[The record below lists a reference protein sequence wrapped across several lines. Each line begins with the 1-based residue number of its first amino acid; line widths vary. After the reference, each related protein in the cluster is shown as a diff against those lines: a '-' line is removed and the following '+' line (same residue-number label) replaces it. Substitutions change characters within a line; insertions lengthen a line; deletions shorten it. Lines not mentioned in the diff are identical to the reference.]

1 MNDDPRSL
9 SGFAFDE
16 QLPPDGTENY
26 GMIGTSAPMRALFAA
41 LPRIAAS
48 SSPLLIGGERG
59 TGKGRVARAVHR
71 LSERANGPC
80 VIVDCATLPER
91 QVHAALFGGARHPLS
106 ASLRPAA
113 GALEQAEGGT
123 VVLNS
128 IGDLSVDL
136 QARLLRVL
144 RSGEIDVPG
153 GGCNPIDVRII
164 STTDADLEMSVERG
178 RFREALYYQLNVL
191 NVDTPPLRERGRDVQ
206 LLADFFLGKF
216 TTPGSR
222 RRVVGFTA
230 EARLAMQQWSWPGNV
245 RELVN
250 RIKKAIVMCERGPL
264 YSSDLD
270 LDNRSQ
276 GRMVMT
282 LDEACDAAELS
293 ALLTALAAANGD
305 IAAAA
310 EKLETSREALC
321 RLMQKH
327 RIDVSSPQLV
337 VDADR

>member
-1 MNDDPRSL
+1 
-9 SGFAFDE
+9 
-16 QLPPDGTENY
+16 
-26 GMIGTSAPMRALFAA
+26 
-41 LPRIAAS
+41 
-48 SSPLLIGGERG
+48 LLIAGERG
-59 TGKGRVARAVHR
+59 TGKARVARVVHE
-71 LSERANGPC
+71 LSDRAQGP
-80 VIVDCATLPER
+80 VVVVDCAAIPER
-91 QVHAALFGGARHPLS
+91 QVHATLFGGARRPLS
-106 ASLRPAA
+106 ATARPAA
-113 GALEQAEGGT
+113 GALALAEGGT

-128 IGDLSVDL
+128 IGDLSVEL

-144 RSGEIDVPG
+144 RRGEIDLPG
-153 GGCNPIDVRII
+153 GGCKPIDARIV
-164 STTDADLEMSVERG
+164 STTDTDLETSVESG

-191 NVDTPPLRERGRDVQ
+191 SVEVPPLRERGRDVQ

-216 TTPGSR
+216 TSAGSR
-222 RRVVGFTA
+222 RRVLGFTA

-250 RIKKAIVMCERGPL
+250 RVKKAIVMCERGPL

-276 GRMVMT
+276 GRLVMT

-310 EKLETSREALC
+310 KKLETSREAVC

-337 VDADR
+337 VHADR